1 MKFLGFPLPELETIY
16 PICAKG
22 CRKIRDAEFLEDIIW
37 YNLFFHLCLSYLNL
51 KLIIII
57 IYVVYLNPT
66 YISNCVCP
74 LFSITDNPKLSLVC
88 FAFFVVLGTAVGLTV
103 ALRVY
108 KFNTLKSVTG
118 DSKFKGNDMVAL
130 STVDAYKHR
139 RVEVSL
145 IGENQKPVEIFSASS
160 RCNRLKTGSRPYSF
174 TFKQDASLMYSY
186 SVTADYFA
194 TGSKLMFQANT
205 TAKVDRFNCS
215 SAVYIFDDSD
225 SYNNFLGYEST
236 KKFVS
241 RLCFNLSGNGSYY
254 NQVQSYSM
262 KESSY
267 LFIGLYLPPI
277 SIASHVDLSISGTQ
291 NFYIVADL
299 ISRCNLSSTQHTC
312 PFTVST
318 NFVVTSKHIC
328 ILGRGSSSDS
338 KEHVVELK
346 SMTSFPNNVVVFVL
360 LFLVSLFSLIA
371 IILLTLIIILR
382 IFVCFCNRCFYCYRN
397 SDYTS
402 LQ

>member
-1 MKFLGFPLPELETIY
+1 M
-16 PICAKG
+16 
-22 CRKIRDAEFLEDIIW
+22 
-37 YNLFFHLCLSYLNL
+37 
-51 KLIIII
+51 
-57 IYVVYLNPT
+57 
-66 YISNCVCP
+66 
-74 LFSITDNPKLSLVC
+74 
-88 FAFFVVLGTAVGLTV
+88 
-103 ALRVY
+103 
-108 KFNTLKSVTG
+108 TLK
-118 DSKFKGNDMVAL
+118 GN
-130 STVDAYKHR
+130 R
-139 RVEVSL
+139 
-145 IGENQKPVEIFSASS
+145 NPVEIFSTSGH
-160 RCNRLKTGSRPYSF
+160 CNRLKTGSRPYSY
-174 TFKQDASLMYSY
+174 TFQQDASLMHTY

-236 KKFVS
+236 RNFVS

-267 LFIGLYLPPI
+267 LYIGLYLPPI

-299 ISRCNLSSTQHTC
+299 TSRCNLSATQHTC
-312 PFTVST
+312 PFTLFT
-318 NFVVTSKHIC
+318 NFVVTSKHNIC
-328 ILGRGSSSDS
+328 ILGRGSSSDTE
-338 KEHVVELK
+338 EHVVELQ

-360 LFLVSLFSLIA
+360 LFLVSFFSFNA

-397 SDYTS
+397 RDYVII
-402 LQ
+402 